1 MFGLRPIFDPTAYHV
16 TCLFLAEF
24 SEPWAETRSF
34 DANIGSKLKT
44 GGFLPPPRLPRF
56 LKSQNHSTHNFIV
69 HLLLFLSYFLSFS
82 FPLLFPL
89 PFPLFSAPFP
99 PLSPPFCLMGVKMSV
114 FALMGVNLGPHPPP
128 SPPYG
133 LSPYT
138 LGTRFFTPL
147 RPYAGSPT

>member
-16 TCLFLAEF
+16 TCFFLAEF

-34 DANIGSKLKT
+34 DANIGSKLKA
-44 GGFLPPPRLPRF
+44 GGLLPPPLLPRF

-89 PFPLFSAPFP
+89 PFPLFSALFHLFL
-99 PLSPPFCLMGVKMSV
+99 PLS
-114 FALMGVNLGPHPPP
+114 ALW
-128 SPPYG
+128 
-133 LSPYT
+133 
-138 LGTRFFTPL
+138 
-147 RPYAGSPT
+147 A